1 MRNSSSFLTIHRV
14 GFYNIPCNASV
25 VHKKMDAVSK
35 KKINLVKGLS
45 AYSCHLVWYKVRL
58 KNDRNAGNMARANAH
73 LTEWHFV
80 LENKVG
86 FYQTKV
92 SVDLQRQIVCCFRS
106 FHVA

>member
-1 MRNSSSFLTIHRV
+1 MLDSITFHAM
-14 GFYNIPCNASV
+14 PASYIRRWTQCQ
-25 VHKKMDAVSK
+25 K

-58 KNDRNAGNMARANAH
+58 KNDRNAGNMARVNAH

-86 FYQTKV
+86 FDQTKV
-92 SVDLQRQIVCCFRS
+92 SVHLQRQIVCCVRS